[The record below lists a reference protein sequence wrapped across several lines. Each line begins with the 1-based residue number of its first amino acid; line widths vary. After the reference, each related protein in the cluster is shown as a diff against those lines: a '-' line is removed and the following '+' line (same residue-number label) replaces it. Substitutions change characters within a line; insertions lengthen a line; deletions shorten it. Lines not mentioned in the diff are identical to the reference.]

1 MEYMNKPWI
10 DIRLN
15 QKVMDFL
22 WDAISEENKESFSK
36 DLAGN
41 ISKSEH
47 LKDKDNW
54 FYEKVLK
61 KHTEKMFYRNWDN
74 FSKYHIEE
82 ERPFPEFELNSF
94 WVNYM
99 KQHEFNPIHFHGGL
113 FSFVI
118 FMKIPTHWKEQHALS
133 ISVNSNAPNASN
145 FAFIWSQKDSVMC
158 ENTNFKLS
166 PEDEGRML
174 FFPSWLSH
182 LVYPFYECEE
192 KRVTISGNI
201 NSYVPI
207 NSNTYEEKENML
219 KMMKNSVQEVEEELK
234 WMKKESEK
242 EGSN

>member
-94 WVNYM
+94 WVNFQ
-99 KQHEFNPIHFHGGL
+99 KQHEFNPLHNHTGVY
-113 FSFVI
+113 SFVI
-118 FMKIPTHWKEQHALS
+118 FMKIPTDWKEQYALP
-133 ISVNSNAPNASN
+133 ISANSGSPSASDFVFVWGDNQGNIFSEN
-145 FAFIWSQKDSVMC
+145 FR
-158 ENTNFKLS
+158 LS
-166 PEDEGRML
+166 PKDEGRML
-174 FFPSWLSH
+174 FFPAKLQH
-182 LVYPFYECEE
+182 MVYPFYECEE
-192 KRVTISGNI
+192 ERITISGNI

-207 NSNTYEEKENML
+207 NPNTYEEKENML

-234 WMKKESEK
+234 WMK
-242 EGSN
+242 

>member
-36 DLAGN
+36 ELAGN

-61 KHTEKMFYRNWDN
+61 KHTEKMFYQNWDN

-82 ERPFPEFELNSF
+82 ERPFPEFGLKNL

-99 KQHEFNPIHFHGGL
+99 KQHEFNPIHKHGGL

-133 ISVNSNAPNASN
+133 ISANSNAPNASN